1 MNSSRQQEVKYDI
14 CYEPVL
20 IRVRDWVQKECLK
33 EKYFPR
39 SNQTGSTEYF
49 ISCGFSDSGHRP
61 EALNTTTPPRDRAHS
76 TIVSSVHQ
84 DGVTACIFWI
94 RMFRRDRGED
104 LRSGHI
110 DLKRGL
116 IAQSAASGSR
126 SGPD

>member
-1 MNSSRQQEVKYDI
+1 MLKGKVFSAFEPNRQH
-14 CYEPVL
+14 
-20 IRVRDWVQKECLK
+20 RV
-33 EKYFPR
+33 F
-39 SNQTGSTEYF
+39 S
-49 ISCGFSDSGHRP
+49 SCGFSDSGHRP

-84 DGVTACIFWI
+84 DGVNACIFWI

-116 IAQSAASGSR
+116 IAQSTASGSR